1 MKAAEVDPPGTM
13 TETGTVKFVLFEE
26 SPMTAPPAGAALLSF
41 TMQKRLV
48 QEMLRDGGVAV
59 VVVLE
64 ATEITPPAP
73 LMLIPVAPGD
83 APAVLTTDTG
93 MDRLADERNVNVT
106 PAIKPAGMVVLF
118 MPAARQ
124 VVEPLA
130 SLQKRDLP
138 AVLKDEP
145 ATTLTDATS
154 AEEYDRAH
162 CMAAGWLAP
171 GGTDRVRPRDTEPP
185 CVAAPDE
192 RVRVGTCPSRE
203 A

>member
-1 MKAAEVDPPGTM
+1 MDPPGTM
-13 TETGTVKFVLFEE
+13 TETGNVKFVLFEE

-41 TMQKRLV
+41 TTQMRPV

-59 VVVLE
+59 VALE
-64 ATEITPPAP
+64 ATKITPSAP

-93 MDRLADERNVNVT
+93 TDRLADERNVNVT

-138 AVLKDEP
+138 AALKDEP
-145 ATTLTDATS
+145 ATTLTDTTS
-154 AEEYDRAH
+154 AEE
-162 CMAAGWLAP
+162 
-171 GGTDRVRPRDTEPP
+171 
-185 CVAAPDE
+185 
-192 RVRVGTCPSRE
+192 
-203 A
+203 